1 MVHHRI
7 PVPNMGFRNLLLE
20 IARVYPRG
28 REFTSKELAG
38 RSRRLK
44 RRPKYVSNALRRL
57 FAMGLVKRH
66 RRTRVCLPLRYYP
79 ETDLLGFVVIRRG
92 VEYCYRLGER
102 GGRYVEWLKKTQP
115 MRDAA
120 RQQLQRDIKL
130 GKMIRLLTLLEHESP
145 RSKAPA
151 GQPGFVDNPSAA
163 VLAMAARNQQQQREN
178 DQVQLGLFMHV
189 LSEMKRAEQ
198 AEKIAFEVTL
208 LVVVVRA
215 CSRSFD
221 VDVYDKLVEVLA
233 KAMPASSFA
242 IASLRMNGEGKQ
254 PNPP

>member
-1 MVHHRI
+1 M
-7 PVPNMGFRNLLLE
+7 
-20 IARVYPRG
+20 
-28 REFTSKELAG
+28 
-38 RSRRLK
+38 
-44 RRPKYVSNALRRL
+44 RRPKKYISNALRRL
-57 FAMGLVKRH
+57 FFMGLVQ
-66 RRTRVCLPLRYYP
+66 RRRCTRVLFRPKYYP
-79 ETDLLGFVVIRRG
+79 ETNMVSLLSPPLRRG
-92 VEYCYRLGER
+92 VEYCYRLGKR
-102 GGRYVEWLKKTQP
+102 GARYVEWLKKTQP

-130 GKMIRLLTLLEHESP
+130 GKMIRLLELLEHESP

-151 GQPGFVDNPSAA
+151 GQPGFVNNPSAA

-178 DQVQLGLFMHV
+178 DQAQLELSKDV
-189 LSEMKRAEQ
+189 LSEMKRAEKAEKRAEK
-198 AEKIAFEVTL
+198 AEKIAFEVAL

-221 VDVYDKLVEVLA
+221 VDVYDRLVEVLA

-242 IASLRMNGEGKQ
+242 IASLRMNAEGKQ